1 MNIDELNKEMFA
13 LENDFQQISKQ
24 IANTNDI
31 NFQPIKDKF
40 ETTQIKR
47 PTKTGDHRN
56 DINDKMSFMNTTI
69 FLPEENK
76 TLSNTMPQF
85 SRNNSSYINK
95 QPNQYQQQVQN
106 NQQQEQY
113 IRKSTQQANPQSNQQ
128 SNQFANYYSKNYD
141 TLQSNYEANNT
152 YIQDNTFLDD
162 NFLNKSLSSK
172 YQDITENGVQNN
184 MMQNNM
190 AHKSN
195 TYLDT
200 HTNGMPLLN
209 AKNMYSINPSD
220 NNSSNNLSNN
230 LPNKINNSGFH
241 KIDEKK
247 MDFRQ
252 NMNSK
257 IDNMIFD
264 NPNAVYSN
272 PILNQPNINGPT
284 KDTRMVIQES
294 SKDYYRQSANDRM
307 TQYSPLSRASNMP
320 INMASMSVNDFYSNM
335 YNDFKINQSIQQTNS
350 QMPYVPIQNTNTKDT
365 LNNRLNEYSP
375 LAKNIQYNVQKQN
388 TVQNSIQNQQQ
399 QYQKPIWNPTDI
411 NGKLKN
417 VVYNELPVISNSE
430 YK

>member
-69 FLPEENK
+69 YLPEENK

-85 SRNNSSYINK
+85 SRNNSSYINQ
-95 QPNQYQQQVQN
+95 QPNQYQQQIQN
-106 NQQQEQY
+106 NQQQQQY
-113 IRKSTQQANPQSNQQ
+113 IKKTNLQ

-141 TLQSNYEANNT
+141 TLQPNYEANNT

-190 AHKSN
+190 SQKSN

-220 NNSSNNLSNN
+220 NTNNSSNNLPNN

-335 YNDFKINQSIQQTNS
+335 YNDPKINQSIQQTNS
-350 QMPYVPIQNTNTKDT
+350 QMPYVPVQNTNTKDT

-388 TVQNSIQNQQQ
+388 NVQNPNQQQQQ

-417 VVYNELPVISNSE
+417 VVHNEIPVISNSE